1 MWLNY
6 IVNTYSF
13 MTEHEMNTEQKIL
26 DAAKEVFQ
34 QKGMTGARM
43 QEIADKA
50 GINKALL
57 HYYYRTKDKLFEKV
71 FEMAFSLF
79 IPKVKEMMISDKP
92 VFEKLEF
99 FIENYIDL
107 LQKHPFIPSFV
118 ISELNRNPK
127 MLINIFEKNVQL
139 LQDGLV
145 QKLDN
150 QIKEEVEKGILRPI
164 SAKNL
169 MTNTVSL
176 CIFPIVARPVLQGIL
191 FENNK
196 KEYDEFLIQRK
207 DFVKEYIIN
216 SIKA

>member
-1 MWLNY
+1 
-6 IVNTYSF
+6 
-13 MTEHEMNTEQKIL
+13 
-26 DAAKEVFQ
+26 
-34 QKGMTGARM
+34 
-43 QEIADKA
+43 
-50 GINKALL
+50 
-57 HYYYRTKDKLFEKV
+57 
-71 FEMAFSLF
+71 
-79 IPKVKEMMISDKP
+79 
-92 VFEKLEF
+92 
-99 FIENYIDL
+99 
-107 LQKHPFIPSFV
+107 V

-139 LQDGLV
+139 LQEGLV

-150 QIKEEVEKGILRPI
+150 QIKEEVKKGILRPI

-207 DFVKEYIIN
+207 DFVKDYIIN